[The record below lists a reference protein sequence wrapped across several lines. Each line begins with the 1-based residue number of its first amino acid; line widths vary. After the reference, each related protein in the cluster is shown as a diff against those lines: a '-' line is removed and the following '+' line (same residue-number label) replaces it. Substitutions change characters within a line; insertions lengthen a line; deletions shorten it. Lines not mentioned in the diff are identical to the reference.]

1 MFCLVTRLMDSQK
14 TPAELSFSDTGNK
27 RLQEAARV
35 FQKAACLKKTA
46 VLWKG
51 PDPADPVNSN
61 PSRGQATPF
70 HQARLP
76 L

>member
-1 MFCLVTRLMDSQK
+1 M
-14 TPAELSFSDTGNK
+14 SDPFEMEAPPFK
-27 RLQEAARV
+27 RLRQEAARV